1 MLPLSQEQKHQA
13 LMQLRSGVSTSKV
26 GTLVGMSQPYVAHLK
41 KDVQGTRLRDKE
53 EGHPK
58 LLANQEKMRCV
69 TLVTKG
75 RLGVA
80 SATTKQGTSET
91 SRLLSDITVRRALRG

>member
-41 KDVQGTRLRDKE
+41 KDVRNKIERQRGGPSK
-53 EGHPK
+53 
-58 LLANQEKMRCV
+58 
-69 TLVTKG
+69 
-75 RLGVA
+75 A
-80 SATTKQGTSET
+80 SCKPREN
-91 SRLLSDITVRRALRG
+91 ALCHSCY